1 MARFSEEEVQFF
13 DAQEDIVL
21 ISDANCIIENPEV
34 DSGCPMVEGLL
45 KDFGYELWTRSP
57 GSVRD
62 RRSKFIKWMELS
74 LEQKNIENSGDGSN
88 HEKEDEMNRMKN
100 GVESVNKSSGFMD
113 DFLSS
118 RSSMSCLSSMESSE
132 FGGLVEESACQDRN
146 LDSGV
151 GCNEDQVGQHREN
164 NDRLVVSDESEN
176 TAEVSPT
183 YQREIGKGSEETGVF
198 ESWKRRAKK
207 AWLRKLHSMKC
218 KMDGQQGE
226 SDSKKHEGGV
236 SLSGCRIQR
245 VKVRQCKK
253 QRKELSALYIGQDIQ
268 AHEGPIFT
276 MKFSPDGQYLASAGE
291 DRIVRLWQ
299 VVEDERHNEIDIP
312 EVDTSCIY
320 FTVNDLSE
328 LTPLFTD
335 KDKIRNVKSL
345 KKTSDSACI
354 IFPPKVFRLLE
365 KPLHEFHGHRGEILD
380 LSWSTNNV
388 SEFHNSVIYRANN
401 ILLYI

>member
-1 MARFSEEEVQFF
+1 
-13 DAQEDIVL
+13 
-21 ISDANCIIENPEV
+21 
-34 DSGCPMVEGLL
+34 
-45 KDFGYELWTRSP
+45 
-57 GSVRD
+57 
-62 RRSKFIKWMELS
+62 
-74 LEQKNIENSGDGSN
+74 
-88 HEKEDEMNRMKN
+88 
-100 GVESVNKSSGFMD
+100 
-113 DFLSS
+113 
-118 RSSMSCLSSMESSE
+118 
-132 FGGLVEESACQDRN
+132 
-146 LDSGV
+146 
-151 GCNEDQVGQHREN
+151 
-164 NDRLVVSDESEN
+164 
-176 TAEVSPT
+176 
-183 YQREIGKGSEETGVF
+183 
-198 ESWKRRAKK
+198 
-207 AWLRKLHSMKC
+207 
-218 KMDGQQGE
+218 MDGQQGE

-380 LSWSTNNV
+380 LSWSNNNV